1 MTAVL
6 DDLAND
12 VAADP
17 FAPDALSAA
26 VDAVLAGDPAEWSDT
41 ALASEMVRLRGAM
54 DRLEA
59 QFARFTWAAHQ
70 RGIGAA
76 DGSPSTAAWLR
87 RHTGMREGEARAAIE
102 AGEVC
107 EVLPQTAAEWRAG
120 TISTG
125 AARTIFGAR
134 VAGHDH
140 DLQAVEPILLE
151 LAREGVTRELQRTCA
166 WFRAHAQADGTEPR
180 DHDGLSV
187 SQTYGGRTVL
197 NGNLSSTAGEIVT
210 NALHALTDPPSDG
223 DRRTAARRR
232 ADALVRMA
240 ELALAQ
246 LNGSDPDGPVRARAA
261 CTVVIDWP
269 TLHNGELGRMEG
281 EFTGALH
288 RSDVERLLCDCSVS
302 RVVTGP
308 KGTPIDVS
316 PNRRTIPVGL
326 RRALGVR
333 DQGCRYPGCRKPVGW
348 CDAHHVVHWRH
359 GGQTILINLV
369 LLCDHHHH
377 VVHQPGWSATFDG
390 TILRVVNPDGVQVH

>member
-1 MTAVL
+1 MAAVL
-6 DDLAND
+6 DDLTID
-12 VAADP
+12 FFDP
-17 FAPDALSAA
+17 DGLSAA
-26 VDAVLAGDPAEWSDT
+26 ADALLDADPTEWSDAVLAAEI
-41 ALASEMVRLRGAM
+41 VRRRSAI

-59 QFARFTWAAHQ
+59 QFAQLTWAAHQ

-87 RHTGMREGEARAAIE
+87 RRTGMREGDARAAIE
-102 AGEVC
+102 AGEAGDA
-107 EVLPQTAAEWRAG
+107 LPRTASAWRDGA
-120 TISTG
+120 ISTG

-134 VAGHDH
+134 VTGHAPK
-140 DLQAVEPILLE
+140 LRAIEPLL
-151 LAREGVTRELQRTCA
+151 LDMAREGVTRELQRACGH
-166 WFRAHAQADGTEPR
+166 FRACAQAEGTEPR
-180 DHDGLSV
+180 DHDGVTV

-197 NGNLSSTAGEIVT
+197 NADLSSTAAEIVT
-210 NALHALTDPPSDG
+210 TALHALTDPPTDD

-246 LNGSDPDGPVRARAA
+246 LHGRDPDGPVRARAA

-269 TLHNGELGRMEG
+269 TLHNGELGRMDG

-288 RSDVERLLCDCSVS
+288 RSDVERLLCDCSVA

-308 KGTPIDVS
+308 KGMPIDVS
-316 PNRRTIPVGL
+316 PNRRTIPTGL
-326 RRALGVR
+326 RRALAVR
-333 DQGCRYPGCRKPVGW
+333 DQGCRYPGCRKPTGW
-348 CDAHHVVHWRH
+348 CDAHHVIHWRH

-377 VVHQPGWSATFDG
+377 VVHQRGWSATFDG
-390 TILRVVNPDGVQVH
+390 TTLRVYNPDGVQVQ